1 ATGDLRDTMEALEIR
16 NVELDLA
23 RKRALDANRV
33 KSEFLANMSHE
44 IRTPMNGIVGFTNLL
59 RKTSLDPTQ
68 RQFVETISTSAHN
81 LLSIIN
87 DILDFSKLESG
98 KLLLECE
105 PFLLR
110 NCVEHAIALLAP
122 QAHEKHLELVA
133 VVYTDVPDS
142 VLGDETRVGQIL
154 TNLVSNAIKF
164 TAQGE
169 VVVRVMLEEIAG
181 DEVHL
186 MFSVTDTGIGIPA
199 QEQQQLFSAF
209 QQGSLST
216 KRLYGGTGLGLSI
229 CRSLAAAMGGEVV
242 VSSREA
248 EGSCFQVTLV
258 LGLGKQERVPP
269 ESPFR
274 GRRVLLVDPHSMSRI
289 ALRNAL
295 ATLGLIVNDKEL
307 LPAGS
312 AEELA
317 QPPDLLVISTPAG
330 DTDLAAATAAIGK
343 GRRLYACPLLAL
355 ISRSEQTGFPPLLA
369 AGATRCLSKP
379 VRRSELIEVLQTCFA
394 GPAPA
399 TAGAVTGTALES
411 GSWLAGRLFL
421 VADDNPINLQLI
433 SSLLTIRG
441 ARVLTATDGA
451 EAVRLALQHPVDL
464 VFLDV
469 HMPQLNGL
477 DAARQIRAA
486 QAEQRHIPIVA
497 LTADAAPQNRSQ
509 MQQAQLDGYLIKPL
523 QEAQLEKVIANL
535 LQLAPQ
541 GVAQPEPTA
550 PPAGPGPANT
560 LPLRD
565 LAQALRIA
573 GGSPSIADKLFQE
586 LRAEL
591 PGHMVS
597 LQQAYADQDW
607 HEMWQL
613 AHRLHG
619 SAAVCGVPALYAA
632 VDHLQSVVRRQ
643 HPPDIARALAALQQ
657 QADRLVTENWQDSQ
671 RA

>member
-1 ATGDLRDTMEALEIR
+1 
-16 NVELDLA
+16 
-23 RKRALDANRV
+23 
-33 KSEFLANMSHE
+33 
-44 IRTPMNGIVGFTNLL
+44 
-59 RKTSLDPTQ
+59 
-68 RQFVETISTSAHN
+68 
-81 LLSIIN
+81 
-87 DILDFSKLESG
+87 
-98 KLLLECE
+98 
-105 PFLLR
+105 
-110 NCVEHAIALLAP
+110 
-122 QAHEKHLELVA
+122 
-133 VVYTDVPDS
+133 
-142 VLGDETRVGQIL
+142 
-154 TNLVSNAIKF
+154 
-164 TAQGE
+164 
-169 VVVRVMLEEIAG
+169 
-181 DEVHL
+181 
-186 MFSVTDTGIGIPA
+186 
-199 QEQQQLFSAF
+199 
-209 QQGSLST
+209 
-216 KRLYGGTGLGLSI
+216 
-229 CRSLAAAMGGEVV
+229 
-242 VSSREA
+242 
-248 EGSCFQVTLV
+248 
-258 LGLGKQERVPP
+258 
-269 ESPFR
+269 
-274 GRRVLLVDPHSMSRI
+274 
-289 ALRNAL
+289 
-295 ATLGLIVNDKEL
+295 
-307 LPAGS
+307 
-312 AEELA
+312 
-317 QPPDLLVISTPAG
+317 
-330 DTDLAAATAAIGK
+330 
-343 GRRLYACPLLAL
+343 
-355 ISRSEQTGFPPLLA
+355 
-369 AGATRCLSKP
+369 
-379 VRRSELIEVLQTCFA
+379 
-394 GPAPA
+394 
-399 TAGAVTGTALES
+399 
-411 GSWLAGRLFL
+411 LFL